1 MYATI
6 KKQNGSTI
14 AEFNRTIPHQIDSVW
29 RMLTV
34 NEQLQKWFPQL
45 EIEQLRPEGKIRFDF
60 GNGSYEEMTILK
72 VSEPSSFAFTWDT
85 NIMRFELFGTADGQT
100 ALKLSED
107 VVEVTPHTPRDIA
120 GWQTCLENI
129 IAIPDGYPIKPGPAE
144 NWDELYQYYKNEF
157 ETLAEE

>member
-1 MYATI
+1 
-6 KKQNGSTI
+6 
-14 AEFNRTIPHQIDSVW
+14 
-29 RMLTV
+29 MLTV

-45 EIEQLRPEGKIRFDF
+45 EIEQLKPDGKIRFDF
-60 GNGSYEEMTILK
+60 GNGSYEEMTLLK

-129 IAIPDGYPIKPGPAE
+129 IAILDGYAVNPGPSE
-144 NWDELYQYYKNEF
+144 NWDEFYQ
-157 ETLAEE
+157 